1 MRLSWLKKLFADQRG
16 NALALVA
23 ATTPLMVGAAAMAV
37 DTINLTLAKRQ
48 LQRAADSAALAG
60 AYALVQS
67 KPVNASVT
75 HDLAFNNRATQTS
88 APVIENAPTTGAYAG
103 NPLAV
108 RVVLTSQQ
116 RQPFMS
122 FFSSTAPTVQTAA
135 TAAIIYAGK
144 FCMVS
149 LETGTVTGITFSGST
164 TVNLGCGVAANA
176 RSANAITA
184 GGSSTVVASPIAAVG
199 GVPSS
204 TSYVQPTIL
213 MPYSPPQTDPYAD
226 LPVPTVPTSPT
237 CQPELKV
244 QPNDAPSTLSVD
256 GSGVYCFRG
265 MDIKGTLTLPA
276 GVYYIDGRSASFGS
290 QANVTGTGVTFI
302 LTSSTAAGDP
312 SSVATLDMHGGAVL
326 DITAPTTG
334 TYAGILMYQD
344 PRAVAGTAVTIN
356 GNTASHYQGG
366 FYFPRSDVTFNGNT
380 GMRTECM
387 QLVARRLTFSGNSNI
402 SNVCPA
408 NSGSDAFDA
417 TFVRLVA

>member
-1 MRLSWLKKLFADQRG
+1 MRLSWLKNLFSDQRG

-37 DTINLTLAKRQ
+37 DTINLTLSKRQ

-75 HDLAFNNRATQTS
+75 HDLTFNNRVTQTS
-88 APVIENAPTTGAYAG
+88 APVIENAPTAGAYAG

-108 RVVLTSQQ
+108 RVILTSQQ
-116 RQPFMS
+116 RQPFIS
-122 FFSSTAPTVQTAA
+122 FFSSTAPTVRAEA

-149 LETGTVTGITFSGST
+149 LETGNVTGITFAGST
-164 TVNLGCGVAANA
+164 SVNLGCGVAANA
-176 RSANAITA
+176 RSANAISA
-184 GGSSTVVASPIAAVG
+184 GGSASVTASPIAAVG

-226 LPVPTVPTSPT
+226 LPQPTVPTD
-237 CQPELKV
+237 CQNELKV
-244 QPNDAPSTLSVD
+244 QPNESWEVTPNE
-256 GSGVYCFRG
+256 SGVYCYRG
-265 MDIKGTLTLPA
+265 MDIKGTLRLAP

-290 QANVTGTGVTFI
+290 QANVTGTGVTII

-312 SSVATLDMHGGAVL
+312 SSIATLDMHGGAVL

-334 TYAGILMYQD
+334 TYEGVLLYQD
-344 PRAVAGTAVTIN
+344 PRAVAGNTVQIN
-356 GNTASHYQGG
+356 GNSASHFQGG
-366 FYFPRSDVTFNGNT
+366 FYLPRADVTFNGNT

-387 QLVARRLTFSGNSNI
+387 QLVGRRLTFSGNSNI

-408 NSGSDAFDA
+408 ESGSEAFDA